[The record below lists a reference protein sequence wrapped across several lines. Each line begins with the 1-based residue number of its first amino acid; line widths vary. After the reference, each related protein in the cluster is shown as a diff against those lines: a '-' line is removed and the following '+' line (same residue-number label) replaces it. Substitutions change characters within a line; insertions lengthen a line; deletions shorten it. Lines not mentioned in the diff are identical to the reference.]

1 MGGALEM
8 QELSSPQGLSYQTLR
23 PDVGLYLLN
32 DQAANGVACT
42 KGTDDAFIP

>member
-8 QELSSPQGLSYQTLR
+8 QELSSPQGLSYQPLR
-23 PDVGLYLLN
+23 PNVGLYLFN

-42 KGTDDAFIP
+42 K